1 MATYTKSTNSYQG
14 RYYKITL
21 EQGDHNED
29 TGIVNINWT
38 FEVLGGSS
46 NYYSAPAT
54 YVKAYNSVDGTTT
67 TIYSHPQTMYSGSGS
82 ASFPIAKGS
91 KTGISQFQ
99 TDNDG
104 NLTLQINFH
113 KDAMAF
119 SSTWSA
125 FDSSENFV
133 LDQIPRQS
141 IRIRING
148 DWKRG
153 TPYVR
158 VNGEWKK
165 GTAYARVSGTWKRG
179 G

>member
-1 MATYTKSTNSYQG
+1 MATYTKSTNSYEG

-21 EQGDHNED
+21 TQNGYDSN
-29 TGIVNINWT
+29 TGKVNVDWK

-46 NYYSAPAT
+46 SYYSAPAT
-54 YVKAYNSVDGTTT
+54 YVRAYNPVDGTTT
-67 TIYSHPQTMYSGSGS
+67 TIYSHNKTMYPGTSG
-82 ASFPIAKGS
+82 FPVSKGS
-91 KTGISQFQ
+91 RTGTKQFQ
-99 TDNDG
+99 TDENG
-104 NLTLQINFH
+104 NLTLQITFH

-125 FDSSENFV
+125 FNSVENWI

-141 IRIRING
+141 MRIRVNN
-148 DWKRG
+148 DWKRA

-158 VNGEWKK
+158 VSGEWKRATAYVRINGEWK
-165 GTAYARVSGTWKRG
+165 RG